1 VNDHP
6 CRITVRTG
14 SASEVP
20 PPPTSTDPCRLDREA
35 DALLHLGFRKQA
47 ERLAHAA
54 AALREARP

>member
-1 VNDHP
+1 VNTH
-6 CRITVRTG
+6 RYLTIRT
-14 SASEVP
+14 ASVPDVP

-54 AALREARP
+54 EALREGRP